1 MTLEQC
7 RARRHDCEK
16 VERTLATLY
25 ADVSETEESQM
36 VIADNRT
43 TKPRTGA
50 QDPQNLGGCCLISR
64 ISVTTRLEAT
74 A

>member
-1 MTLEQC
+1 VTLEQC
-7 RARRHDCEK
+7 RARHHDCEK
-16 VERTLATLY
+16 VDRTLATLY

-50 QDPQNLGGCCLISR
+50 QEPQKLGRGCLIPGIAITS
-64 ISVTTRLEAT
+64 RLEAT